1 MTGESA
7 TGGESPERFEDL
19 LKELETIVREL
30 ETGRLTLEESLER
43 YHRGVGR
50 LKRCYELL
58 DAAERKIEIL
68 TRDESGNIV
77 FSPLAPPAGESV
89 ATPANKAV
97 DRQKKGAGS

>member
-1 MTGESA
+1 MTENATPDPES
-7 TGGESPERFEDL
+7 GRFEDL
-19 LKELETIVREL
+19 LEELEKIVREL

-77 FSPLAPPAGESV
+77 FTALQPAAEEGG
-89 ATPANKAV
+89 PAKKSDEGRKAG
-97 DRQKKGAGS
+97 RT